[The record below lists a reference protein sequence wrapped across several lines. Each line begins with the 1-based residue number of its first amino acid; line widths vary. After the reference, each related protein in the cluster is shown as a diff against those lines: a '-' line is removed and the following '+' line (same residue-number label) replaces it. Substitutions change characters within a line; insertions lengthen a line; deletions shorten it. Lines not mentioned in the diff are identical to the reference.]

1 MSNKIP
7 EEKILEKEI
16 SQLNQS
22 HQGIEKKIIKL
33 TKFEYKIEITIPSN
47 LTECPVNI
55 ELLLIIQKGYP
66 NISPKL
72 FFKTNFA
79 FPNLSDARDYTEDV
93 LGSPWSKN
101 NSIENIIGKIPHF
114 IICYNQQIKEGY
126 YIIAGKYYL
135 GDKYDLNF
143 IEKLPV
149 YTKRL
154 KQSVNLGNGKIIE
167 SNKLL
172 MISDIYFCI
181 FDIDNKN
188 RNIGI
193 LSFWSNIKGLITIK
207 RILHENSIVFVW
219 RNKLTFQ
226 KNFELNL
233 IVPNNGD
240 EIINLI
246 LGKMDCFGINYNINR
261 KSLEPKQGKIPN
273 CDIQTVEKQIE
284 IIEKTIRED
293 NIENISFE
301 NIQFLM
307 SLYES
312 AIEYYSAINNNLF
325 EVMNAKL
332 QNLLKLKKIND
343 FINNQKNNNLVKEE
357 NKEDAKIIKN
367 NNAKSDDKENKNNL
381 NNNKEEKKEEDKK
394 EEEEKKEINIKKE
407 DKKEE
412 EIKKEEDKKEE
423 DKKNE
428 EIKKEEKKE
437 DEKKK
442 DEEIKNEE
450 DKKEEKKKEEK
461 KKDNEKKEENKK
473 EDKKKKDEEIKNEEN
488 KKEEKIILKDKK
500 DETQES
506 TSLSQIE
513 KPSKNEENPSEQ
525 TKTPRTLH
533 VTVSNENEDIPIDI
547 GSDDEEEDES

>member
-1 MSNKIP
+1 MSNKIS

-16 SQLNQS
+16 SQLSQS
-22 HQGIEKKIIKL
+22 QIGIEKKIIKL

-66 NISPKL
+66 NTCPKL

-79 FPNLSDARDYTEDV
+79 FPNLTDARDYTEDV
-93 LGSPWSKN
+93 LGNPWSKN
-101 NSIENIIGKIPHF
+101 ISIENIIAKIPHF

-149 YTKRL
+149 YTKRV
-154 KQSVNLGNGKIIE
+154 KQNNNLGNGKNIE

-188 RNIGI
+188 KNIGI

-207 RILHENSIVFVW
+207 RIIHENSIVFVW

-261 KSLEPKQGKIPN
+261 KNLEPKQGKIPN
-273 CDIQTVEKQIE
+273 CDIKTVEKQIE
-284 IIEKTIRED
+284 KIEKKIRED
-293 NIENISFE
+293 NIENISIE
-301 NIQFLM
+301 SIQFLM
-307 SLYES
+307 SLYEN

-343 FINNQKNNNLVKEE
+343 FINNQKDNNFGKEE
-357 NKEDAKIIKN
+357 NKEDVKIIDNKN
-367 NNAKSDDKENKNNL
+367 EKSDKKENKNNL
-381 NNNKEEKKEEDKK
+381 NNNEEEKKEVEKK
-394 EEEEKKEINIKKE
+394 EIEKKGEIKKEEEKKEIE
-407 DKKEE
+407 KKEE
-412 EIKKEEDKKEE
+412 EIKKEEDKTEE
-423 DKKNE
+423 ENKK
-428 EIKKEEKKE
+428 
-437 DEKKK
+437 
-442 DEEIKNEE
+442 EEIKNEE
-450 DKKEEKKKEEK
+450 IKEDKIIFKDKKEE
-461 KKDNEKKEENKK
+461 
-473 EDKKKKDEEIKNEEN
+473 IP
-488 KKEEKIILKDKK
+488 
-500 DETQES
+500 ES
-506 TSLSQIE
+506 TSLSYREEQT
-513 KPSKNEENPSEQ
+513 SKKEENTSEQ
-525 TKTPRTLH
+525 PKTSRPIH
-533 VTVSNENEDIPIDI
+533 VTISNEDEDVPIDI